1 MTLTA
6 YLNLRT
12 GQLTNSQGGFG
23 PFGDV
28 ESSLGMPPP
37 GALRLQRGD
46 KPTLRLRVFD
56 PWSSNEAVRL
66 ASGTTLVAALK
77 KWDDHNNI
85 NPLAQITDDTWDKP
99 ASLTDNVASDL
110 TDDPG
115 GFYLGT
121 LDLSGDDLAALLP
134 AGTSSV
140 YTHLQ
145 IQTITEGVPQS
156 SQWVPVLILSDV
168 VRPTDNAVAISSQPS
183 PSAKLYYKEITAL
196 TGGGTTALDGI
207 STVGKTLT
215 LVEIYV
221 ADELQDWRLFAGTT
235 AEDSANGIVRPDDYN
250 ATTNAQIWKRVR

>member
-1 MTLTA
+1 MILTA

-12 GQLTNSQGGFG
+12 GQLTNSQGGYG

-28 ESSLGMPPP
+28 ESSLGTPPP

-56 PWSSNEAVRL
+56 PWEDNEAVL
-66 ASGTTLVAALK
+66 LPSGTTISAALK
-77 KWDDHNNI
+77 KWDDHNNVD
-85 NPLAQITDDTWDKP
+85 PLAQITDDTWDKP

-121 LDLSGDDLAALLP
+121 LDLSGDDLSALLP

-140 YTHLQ
+140 YCHLQ
-145 IQTITEGVPQS
+145 IQTITDSVPQS

-168 VRPTDNAVAISSQPS
+168 VRPTDGAVAISSQPS
-183 PSAKLYYKEITAL
+183 PSPVLYYKDITAL

-207 STVGKTLT
+207 PTVEKTLM
-215 LVEIYV
+215 LAQIYV

-250 ATTNAQIWKRVR
+250 ASTNAQIWKRVR